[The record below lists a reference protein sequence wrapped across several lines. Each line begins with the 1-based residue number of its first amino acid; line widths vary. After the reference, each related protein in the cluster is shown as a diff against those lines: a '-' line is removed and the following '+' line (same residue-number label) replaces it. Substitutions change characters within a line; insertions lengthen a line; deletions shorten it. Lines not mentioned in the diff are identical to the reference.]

1 MSLEHE
7 KFREEFESYKKAN
20 DKKIR
25 FLEAQQKAIY
35 EGIVSLKNKFTS
47 MVSPI
52 DLKLKTHLKI
62 HEFRYNFCKY
72 LFLIVSGTIAFLTSL
87 WSFFKEFFGK

>member
-25 FLEAQQKAIY
+25 FLELQQKTIY

-52 DLKLKTHLKI
+52 ELKLKNHLKL
-62 HEFRYNFCKY
+62 HEFWYNFCKY

-87 WSFFKEFFGK
+87 WSLFKEFFVK